1 MLFRPSIRAWPRVL
15 HGVAVA
21 AVDLQRIVGIAPS
34 DACGQKLVPSIP
46 LYSGKPWFLPAIGGI
61 FRALDWFDER
71 IR

>member
-1 MLFRPSIRAWPRVL
+1 
-15 HGVAVA
+15 
-21 AVDLQRIVGIAPS
+21 VDLQRIVGIAPS